1 MMSKQGVIRT
11 YDLHPDGVRLIVDW
25 ESMGIGASV
34 FVPCVNTEAASAQA
48 KKIFDS
54 KGWQLQTEIRIEGNT
69 HLNVMR
75 LGLRIWRIL

>member
-1 MMSKQGVIRT
+1 MSKRGIIRT

-25 ESMGIGASV
+25 ESMVIGASV

-48 KKIFDS
+48 KKIFDD
-54 KGWQLQTEIRIEGNT
+54 KGWQLHTEMRIEGGT

>member
-1 MMSKQGVIRT
+1 MSKQGVIRT

-25 ESMGIGASV
+25 ESMSIGASV

-48 KKIFDS
+48 KKIFDD
-54 KGWQLQTEIRIEGNT
+54 KGWQLHTEMRIEGGT